1 MIVENKYVKQTL
13 TELTKLI
20 VGGLT
25 FVSALAWNE
34 AFKDYFANNAYLKGK
49 GLWFYAIFTSLI
61 AVMIIIGINSLSKY
75 AFALAIIT
83 LFSFFYIILPETNI
97 LNTSSTQ
104 KITGIDTTHSSLQNM
119 SASISFK

>member
-1 MIVENKYVKQTL
+1 MIIENKYVRQTL

-34 AFKDYFANNAYLKGK
+34 AFKEYFSNNVYLKGK

-61 AVMIIIGINSLSKY
+61 AVVIIISINSLSKY
-75 AFALAIIT
+75 MFIFALALI
-83 LFSFFYIILPETNI
+83 FAFVYIALPANAQSDREISSSEESDIKET
-97 LNTSSTQ
+97 
-104 KITGIDTTHSSLQNM
+104 
-119 SASISFK
+119 